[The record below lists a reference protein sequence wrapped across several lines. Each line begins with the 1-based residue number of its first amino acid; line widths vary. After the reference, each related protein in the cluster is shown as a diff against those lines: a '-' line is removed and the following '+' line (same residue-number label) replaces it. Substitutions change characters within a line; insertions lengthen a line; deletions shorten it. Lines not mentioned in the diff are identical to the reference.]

1 MANRAMQQ
9 KAMKLA
15 KQRHAAPYQL
25 NTRTIETPDAIV
37 RSEYVR
43 HSTMRLAWAGDKI
56 VRADDG
62 ARQRQLSCFKY
73 DPATFV
79 REVRLIP
86 AKR

>member
-1 MANRAMQQ
+1 MANRTMQA

-25 NTRTIETPDAIV
+25 NTRELSPDPIV
-37 RSEYVR
+37 RSER
-43 HSTMRLAWAGDKI
+43 ASTLRLAWAGDKI

-62 ARQRQLSCFKY
+62 ARQQQLSCFKY

-86 AKR
+86 AR